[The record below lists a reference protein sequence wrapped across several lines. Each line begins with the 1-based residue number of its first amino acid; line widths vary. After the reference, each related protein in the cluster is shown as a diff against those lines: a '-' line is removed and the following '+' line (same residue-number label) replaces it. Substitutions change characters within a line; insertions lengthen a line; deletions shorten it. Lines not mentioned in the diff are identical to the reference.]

1 MKEKNDYGMYSG
13 AFIFDAMDRAALKY
27 VRETGALP
35 KKTVLVTKWA
45 HNVEFRRQ
53 VCSKDF
59 KVHCYGLSVTRAGF
73 WCQAEIEQDGVL
85 CASADFLFCIAKNYC
100 AA

>member
-27 VRETGALP
+27 VREKANLP

-53 VCSKDF
+53 VCNKDF
-59 KVHCYGLSVTRAGF
+59 EVHCGNLAVTRAGF
-73 WCQAEIEQDGVL
+73 WCTAELGQNGVL
-85 CASADFLFCIAKNYC
+85 CASADFMFCIANNYC
-100 AA
+100 VA